1 MPYFSHEYLNFF
13 IELAANNH
21 KDWFDLNRGRYENHV
36 KKPFSAFTQELIKQ
50 LASNYA
56 VFKDLLA
63 KDCIF
68 RINRDIRFAKDKTP
82 YKLMCSAVV
91 APEGKKSTAINGIY
105 FELTPEHVRVYGG
118 VYEIDKEQL
127 HELREG
133 IASNM
138 VDFNRLLTH
147 PDFVNFFGAIHGEK
161 NKVLP
166 AELKAAAHEQPLL
179 YNKQFYFY
187 ATFPAE
193 LMLEDQLLDTLLN
206 AYEIGRPLES
216 FFNQFIHR
224 N

>member
-1 MPYFSHEYLNFF
+1 MPYFSQEYLNFF
-13 IELAANNH
+13 MELAANNH
-21 KDWFDLNRGRYENHV
+21 KDWFDLNRSRYENHV
-36 KKPFSAFTQELIKQ
+36 KKPFSAFTQALIDELSIK
-50 LASNYA
+50 YP

-63 KDCIF
+63 KDCMF
-68 RINRDIRFAKDKTP
+68 RINRDIRFSKDKTP

-91 APEGKKSTAINGIY
+91 SPEGKKSTAINGIY

-118 VYEIDKEQL
+118 VYEIDKESLQ
-127 HELREG
+127 ELREG
-133 IASNM
+133 IAANLSEFRHLISHSEF
-138 VDFNRLLTH
+138 VDF
-147 PDFVNFFGAIHGEK
+147 FGEIHGEK

-166 AELKAAAHEQPLL
+166 SELKAVGLEEPLL
-179 YNKQFYFY
+179 FNKQFYFY

-193 LMLEDQLLDTLLN
+193 LMLSDQLLQTLVN

>member
-1 MPYFSHEYLNFF
+1 M
-13 IELAANNH
+13 ELAANNH
-21 KDWFDLNRGRYENHV
+21 KEWFDLNRSRYEIHV
-36 KKPFSAFTQELIKQ
+36 KKPFATFTQALINQ
-50 LASNYA
+50 LSIQYP
-56 VFKDLLA
+56 VFNDLLA
-63 KDCIF
+63 KDCMF
-68 RINRDIRFAKDKTP
+68 RINRDVRFSKDKTP

-91 APEGKKSTAINGIY
+91 SPEGKKSTAINGIY

-118 VYEIDKEQL
+118 VYEVEKEALQ
-127 HELREG
+127 ELREG
-133 IASNM
+133 IAANLSDFKRLITQPEF
-138 VDFNRLLTH
+138 VDFY
-147 PDFVNFFGAIHGEK
+147 GEIHGEK

-166 AELKAAAHEQPLL
+166 TELKAVGLEEPLL

-193 LMLEDQLLDTLLN
+193 LMLDDQLLDTLLN

>member
-1 MPYFSHEYLNFF
+1 M
-13 IELAANNH
+13 ELAANNH
-21 KDWFDLNRGRYENHV
+21 KEWFDLNRSRYENHV
-36 KKPFSAFTQELIKQ
+36 KKPFATFTQALIDQ
-50 LASNYA
+50 LSIQYP
-56 VFKDLLA
+56 VFNDLLA
-63 KDCIF
+63 KDCMF
-68 RINRDIRFAKDKTP
+68 RINRDVRFAKDKTP

-91 APEGKKSTAINGIY
+91 SPEGKKSTAINGIY

-118 VYEIDKEQL
+118 VYEIEKVALQ
-127 HELREG
+127 ELREG
-133 IASNM
+133 IAAHLSDFKRLIIQPEF
-138 VDFNRLLTH
+138 VDFY
-147 PDFVNFFGAIHGEK
+147 GEIHGEK

-166 AELKAAAHEQPLL
+166 LELKAAGLEQPLL

-193 LMLEDQLLDTLLN
+193 LMLDDQLLNTLLK

>member
-1 MPYFSHEYLNFF
+1 M
-13 IELAANNH
+13 ELAANNH
-21 KDWFDLNRGRYENHV
+21 KEWFDLNRSRYENHV
-36 KKPFSAFTQELIKQ
+36 KKPFSVFTQALIDQ
-50 LASNYA
+50 LSIQYP

-63 KDCIF
+63 KDCMF
-68 RINRDIRFAKDKTP
+68 RINRDVRFSKDKTP

-91 APEGKKSTAINGIY
+91 SPEGKKSTAINGIY

-118 VYEIDKEQL
+118 VYEVEKEALQ
-127 HELREG
+127 ELREG
-133 IASNM
+133 IAAHLSDFKRLITHSEF
-138 VDFNRLLTH
+138 VDF
-147 PDFVNFFGAIHGEK
+147 FGEIHGEK

-166 AELKAAAHEQPLL
+166 LELKAAGLEQPLL

-193 LMLEDQLLDTLLN
+193 LMLEDQLLNTLLK

>member
-1 MPYFSHEYLNFF
+1 M
-13 IELAANNH
+13 ELAANNH
-21 KDWFDLNRGRYENHV
+21 KEWFDLNRSRYEIHV
-36 KKPFSAFTQELIKQ
+36 KKPFATFTQALIDQ
-50 LASNYA
+50 LSIQYP

-63 KDCIF
+63 KDCMF
-68 RINRDIRFAKDKTP
+68 RINRDVRFSKDKTP

-91 APEGKKSTAINGIY
+91 SPEGKKSTAINGIY

-118 VYEIDKEQL
+118 VYEIEKVALQ
-127 HELREG
+127 ELREG
-133 IASNM
+133 IAAHLSDFKRLITQPEF
-138 VDFNRLLTH
+138 VDFY
-147 PDFVNFFGAIHGEK
+147 GEIHGEK

-166 AELKAAAHEQPLL
+166 LELKAAGLEQPLL

-193 LMLEDQLLDTLLN
+193 LMLDDQLLDTLLN

>member
-1 MPYFSHEYLNFF
+1 M
-13 IELAANNH
+13 ELAANNH
-21 KDWFDLNRGRYENHV
+21 KEWFDLNRSRYENHV
-36 KKPFSAFTQELIKQ
+36 KKPFSVFTQALIDQ
-50 LASNYA
+50 LSIQYP
-56 VFKDLLA
+56 VFNDLLA
-63 KDCIF
+63 KDCMF
-68 RINRDIRFAKDKTP
+68 RINRDVRFSKDKTP

-91 APEGKKSTAINGIY
+91 SPEGKKSTAINGIY

-118 VYEIDKEQL
+118 VYEVEKEALQ
-127 HELREG
+127 ELREG
-133 IASNM
+133 IAAHLSDFKRLIIQPEF
-138 VDFNRLLTH
+138 VDFY
-147 PDFVNFFGAIHGEK
+147 GEIHGEK

-166 AELKAAAHEQPLL
+166 LELKAAGLEQPLL

-193 LMLEDQLLDTLLN
+193 LMLDDQLLNTLLK